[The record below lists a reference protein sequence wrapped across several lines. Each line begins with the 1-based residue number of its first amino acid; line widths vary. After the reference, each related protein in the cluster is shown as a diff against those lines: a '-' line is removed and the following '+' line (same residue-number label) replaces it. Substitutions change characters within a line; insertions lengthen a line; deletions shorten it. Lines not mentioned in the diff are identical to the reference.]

1 MILENLKMAVES
13 IKTNRMRSFLTMLGI
28 IIGIMSVI
36 IILSAGTG
44 AKNSMLAYA
53 EEIGATTINLMTT
66 GHADLGDYFT
76 DEDLTALGEL
86 PGVAAVTPL
95 VNSYGNFEY
104 SRNSNFGYIYGC
116 APGFRAI
123 QGVQMVSGRF
133 FNEDE
138 YNAERP
144 VIVIDEPTEIGRAHV

>member
-76 DEDLTALGEL
+76 DEDLTALGE
-86 PGVAAVTPL
+86 
-95 VNSYGNFEY
+95 
-104 SRNSNFGYIYGC
+104 
-116 APGFRAI
+116 
-123 QGVQMVSGRF
+123 
-133 FNEDE
+133 
-138 YNAERP
+138 
-144 VIVIDEPTEIGRAHV
+144 IGRAHV

>member
-53 EEIGATTINLMTT
+53 VEFGATTFNLMT
-66 GHADLGDYFT
+66 
-76 DEDLTALGEL
+76 
-86 PGVAAVTPL
+86 
-95 VNSYGNFEY
+95 
-104 SRNSNFGYIYGC
+104 
-116 APGFRAI
+116 
-123 QGVQMVSGRF
+123 
-133 FNEDE
+133 
-138 YNAERP
+138 
-144 VIVIDEPTEIGRAHV
+144 

>member
-53 EEIGATTINLMTT
+53 EEIGATTINLMIT
-66 GHADLGDYFT
+66 GHADVGDYFT

-104 SRNSNFGYIYGC
+104 GRSSNFGYIYGC
-116 APGFRAI
+116 ATGPGHQDGFRA
-123 QGVQMVSGRF
+123 VL
-133 FNEDE
+133 
-138 YNAERP
+138 
-144 VIVIDEPTEIGRAHV
+144 